1 MTTPTTPGRW
11 AMAVAKRH
19 RAALMAAG
27 APDMPAML
35 DVTLSLLMAARGPM
49 QLDLPSLMEMSDR
62 DLIAEVGHIHQRIDR
77 ATGVLR
83 DLFATGE
90 NNAPQR

>member
-1 MTTPTTPGRW
+1 MNTGRW
-11 AMAVAKRH
+11 AMALAKRH
-19 RAALMAAG
+19 RAALIAAG
-27 APDMPAML
+27 IEEQPPMI
-35 DVTLSLLMAARGPM
+35 DVTLSLMIAARGPV
-49 QLDLPSLMEMSDR
+49 QLDLESLMSMADR

-77 ATGVLR
+77 ATGELR